1 MAAIILAVSSP
12 HSSGD
17 KSIPSFFGGGLA
29 SFGPDL
35 ADNFA
40 RMGDY
45 VGKILEGSNSADTPV
60 ERTEKT
66 PLIVNGKA
74 AKDLGIA
81 IPPQVRARA
90 DSIVE

>member
-1 MAAIILAVSSP
+1 
-12 HSSGD
+12 
-17 KSIPSFFGGGLA
+17 
-29 SFGPDL
+29 
-35 ADNFA
+35 
-40 RMGDY
+40 MGDY